1 MIALIMLSITL
12 IQENIKDHISIDFK
26 NITINTISE
35 DNKLAMELAQSSGT
49 SFSELGSKILMLKTI
64 MGKKLE
70 KLILTFM

>member
-35 DNKLAMELAQSSGT
+35 GNKLAMELAQSSGT

-64 MGKKLE
+64 MEKKLE
-70 KLILTFM
+70 N